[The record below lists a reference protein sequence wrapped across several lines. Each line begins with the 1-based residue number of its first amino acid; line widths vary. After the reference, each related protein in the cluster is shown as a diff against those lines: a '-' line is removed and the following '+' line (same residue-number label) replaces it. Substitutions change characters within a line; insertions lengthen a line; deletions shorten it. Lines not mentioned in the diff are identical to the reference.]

1 MVKSTSLL
9 AVALPFLR
17 LFWKFFG
24 KFLESFGIQVSMNSC
39 FCTVGFLAN
48 KGIET
53 SFFALFQGMFF
64 LKVLEIFKETS
75 TSK

>member
-9 AVALPFLR
+9 AVALPFLK
-17 LFWKFFG
+17 LFWKVFG

-53 SFFALFQGMFF
+53 SFLRY
-64 LKVLEIFKETS
+64 
-75 TSK
+75 SKGCFS